1 MVQEEGGAWGFCPIS
16 FYFLKQSYVSWN
28 FTFLFAKPVHLIFL
42 YYLFIWYFK
51 FVKRHF
57 ILHSSYEKERKIK
70 FPSHLVSYIYSFLPV
85 SDSYQHVMGILS
97 MLWSDGQRSQ
107 ALVWEV
113 GFTFSWLEG
122 IMEFP
127 GRLRKERPLGRR
139 GRPGRLHGPFE
150 LGSRWWCMLQLLAII
165 SGFYF

>member
-1 MVQEEGGAWGFCPIS
+1 MEFYIFICQTCTSHFLILFVYMILQICEET
-16 FYFLKQSYVSWN
+16 FYITQ
-28 FTFLFAKPVHLIFL
+28 
-42 YYLFIWYFK
+42 FIW
-51 FVKRHF
+51 KR
-57 ILHSSYEKERKIK
+57 EEIK